1 MPPEWPVSIIWLK
14 AWMGPRGLEFK
25 SNCLQMPIQR
35 QCFLFSYLETLN
47 VDLSRGLSIMLKCY
61 TNIISFEEE
70 IV

>member
-14 AWMGPRGLEFK
+14 AWMRPRGLEFK

-35 QCFLFSYLETLN
+35 QHFLYSYLETLN
-47 VDLSRGLSIMLKCY
+47 VDPTRGLSIMLKCY